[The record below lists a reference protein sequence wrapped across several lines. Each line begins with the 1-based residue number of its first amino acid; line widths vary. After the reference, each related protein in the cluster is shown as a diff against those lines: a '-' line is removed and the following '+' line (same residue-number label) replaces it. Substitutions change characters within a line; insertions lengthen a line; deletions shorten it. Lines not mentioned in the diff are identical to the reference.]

1 MRVCCEQKGLS
12 ALAGEGG
19 PNGDRWARFDDIT
32 SPPRLPLRVPFPPFD
47 NSTSSITALT
57 HCPIP
62 CKPPQPPSGGTSVQ
76 HCLLTAWQPQPG
88 SPRPP
93 LGRTR
98 TSPPARTQLHISLS
112 NSGSGSALWRS
123 GPSQPAGKSS
133 EKIDSTT
140 RHNTD
145 KHKTQLATQALQ
157 ISRTSPIHVS
167 ESRKIDI
174 RMEKSKVEHEI

>member
-1 MRVCCEQKGLS
+1 MC
-12 ALAGEGG
+12 
-19 PNGDRWARFDDIT
+19 WARFDDIT
-32 SPPRLPLRVPFPPFD
+32 SPPRLPLSSPFPPLITPQ
-47 NSTSSITALT
+47 SPSPSSHTARSPASPLS
-57 HCPIP
+57 
-62 CKPPQPPSGGTSVQ
+62 PQHSGGTSVQ

-123 GPSQPAGKSS
+123 GPSQPGKSS

-145 KHKTQLATQALQ
+145 KHKTQLTTQALQ